1 MNANVEFDEIRPY
14 HDEELPQVYEE
25 LIADAAFRQAVDTVM
40 PGVPFEVWSQK
51 MRACKTKLE
60 FQKTFCYGLLWK
72 LAKEATDG
80 LTLDHTALPAD
91 KSAAYTYISNHR
103 DIILDSGFLSILLV
117 DQGMDTVEIAI
128 GDNLLVYPWI
138 KKFVRVNKSFIVLR
152 ALTMRQML
160 EASAR
165 MSRYMHYT
173 ISEKK
178 QSIWIAQRE
187 GRAKDSNDRT
197 QDSVLKMLA
206 IGGEGDV
213 IDRLMEMNIAPLAI
227 SYEYDPC
234 DFLKAQEFQL
244 KRDIEGYKKTTADD
258 LLNMQT
264 GLFGYKG
271 RVHFQTGACMNDE
284 LAKMDRSLP
293 KPELFARMSAL
304 IDKRIH
310 ASYRMYPNNYVA
322 HDLLEGKEDFSDHYT
337 AEDKQRFTA
346 YIEQQLERI
355 SIPNKDVVETLEGPL
370 LVLAGAGSGKTR
382 ALTYRVA
389 NLLEHGVPPW
399 AIMAI
404 TFTNKA
410 AKEMRERIEKLAGA
424 GAEDIWVSTFH
435 SGCAKILRRDIE
447 KLGYTRSFTIYD
459 DDDQM
464 SALKEI
470 LKKLNID
477 DKFLPPREIKGKISD
492 AKNKLLGPQDWF
504 SQSERDYRSQLVY
517 DVYQAYEEKLKSSN
531 ALDFDDLIVKTLE
544 LFAQHPPVL
553 EAYQRKIRYIHVD
566 EYQDTNYAQYM
577 LVRLLAAQR
586 RNLCVCRG

>member
-80 LTLDHTALPAD
+80 LTLDYTALPAD

-138 KKFVRVNKSFIVLR
+138 KKFVRVNKSFIVQR

-244 KRDIEGYKKTTADD
+244 KRDIPDYKKTTDDD

-264 GLFGYKG
+264 GLLGYKG
-271 RVHFQTGACMNDE
+271 RLCFRMASCINEDLGE
-284 LAKMDRSLP
+284 LERTLP
-293 KPELFARMSAL
+293 KPELFVAISAL

-310 ASYRMYPNNYVA
+310 ANYRIFATNYVA
-322 HDLLEGKEDFSDHYT
+322 HDLLYKEERFVEHYT
-337 AEDKQRFTA
+337 AEDKKRFIS
-346 YIEQQLERI
+346 YIDGQLERI
-355 SIPNKDVVETLEGPL
+355 TLPNKDVDFL
-370 LVLAGAGSGKTR
+370 R
-382 ALTYRVA
+382 
-389 NLLEHGVPPW
+389 
-399 AIMAI
+399 
-404 TFTNKA
+404 
-410 AKEMRERIEKLAGA
+410 EKL
-424 GAEDIWVSTFH
+424 
-435 SGCAKILRRDIE
+435 
-447 KLGYTRSFTIYD
+447 
-459 DDDQM
+459 
-464 SALKEI
+464 
-470 LKKLNID
+470 
-477 DKFLPPREIKGKISD
+477 
-492 AKNKLLGPQDWF
+492 LLMYANP
-504 SQSERDYRSQLVY
+504 L
-517 DVYQAYEEKLKSSN
+517 
-531 ALDFDDLIVKTLE
+531 
-544 LFAQHPPVL
+544 
-553 EAYQRKIRYIHVD
+553 
-566 EYQDTNYAQYM
+566 TNY
-577 LVRLLAAQR
+577 LAATK
-586 RNLCVCRG
+586 